1 MISAACFYLG
11 TTLLFCGIGHDES
24 EAGRFGLFAFVADGD
39 ECLGAINLTVHR
51 GGVVDLK

>member
-24 EAGRFGLFAFVADGD
+24 EAGSFGFFAFVADGD